1 MLRSLFGKGRK
12 KPSGE
17 APADDSIR
25 SARIGDVLFV
35 PGLWETGED
44 AYLIVERITKLE
56 SAFGESHE
64 LSVVDGERRASI
76 EWSDHDGLHI
86 SVVLQDR
93 PMGLSAVGLEY
104 DTLVEWDEHKS
115 LENSFDYDGHSYL
128 YRNSYEVLYD
138 EGGEGFW
145 LWEFVRQD
153 EEGGVSVVKMEGQP
167 FEVYVSLYISPHI
180 VTVYHK

>member
-25 SARIGDVLFV
+25 SARIGDVVFI

-44 AYLIVERITKLE
+44 GYLIVERITKLD
-56 SAFGESHE
+56 SGYGESFE
-64 LSVVDGERRASI
+64 LAVVDGERRASI

-86 SVVLQDR
+86 SAVLQDR

-115 LENSFDYDGHSYL
+115 LENCFDYDGHSYY
-128 YRNSYEVLYD
+128 YRNSYEVRYD
-138 EGGEGFW
+138 EGGQGFW
-145 LWEFVRQD
+145 LWEFVRED

-167 FEVYVSLYISPHI
+167 FEVYVSDYISPHI
-180 VTVYHK
+180 VSVYHK